1 MMLQSQNMWNTEM
14 NTLTD
19 VNKLILTDLKISNF
33 AIVGLPQLDHPK
45 NSKTC
50 SLIDI
55 SCFQMIYTFCFVLW
69 LNRPCIAINYFVVII
84 LSSCFV
90 ALCL

>member
-33 AIVGLPQLDHPK
+33 AIVGLPQLDRPK

-55 SCFQMIYTFCFVLW
+55 SCF
-69 LNRPCIAINYFVVII
+69 
-84 LSSCFV
+84 
-90 ALCL
+90 

>member
-55 SCFQMIYTFCFVLW
+55 SCFVLW